1 MSEITLAPR
10 RRPLWRLFIMPVLLL
25 VAAAA
30 WSAFWFYSASRW
42 TRPPTPGA
50 RGRPDPAG
58 SMIAPGARWPAIRS
72 ASKSAATAPA
82 VSLVSQTA
90 GQAATQTPIT
100 AKLGEILVVAQVYD
114 PKLLIAEF
122 TAPATISERGQ
133 QPSMVAN
140 WRTARSSVVGLPGV
154 PQRVS
159 LVFDDPAIDRVD
171 GSQQTPLARA
181 KHIELHGR
189 LAEGSPSDHPVIET
203 VLQIAGGSVQDVHPL
218 LAEPFDAD
226 VRALLS
232 GLKDFS
238 PKPWPQRFREIQA
251 AGGHVEIV
259 QSRIQ
264 QGDLIAVAAGSL
276 GLSAQGRLDGEL
288 QMTVA
293 GLEKVIP
300 ALGIEK
306 MLDEGVPQAT
316 LDRVAPGVKSSDV
329 QQSARRAGPGD
340 SRSRQGGQAERQCR
354 RRRRHQRARYG
365 GGAGR
370 QEGESLPAALR
381 RRRGVPRPA
390 QGSADPGAV
399 LRARSGHSAPRK
411 NSPVEKSRLT
421 GSRFRG
427 VWV

>member
-1 MSEITLAPR
+1 M
-10 RRPLWRLFIMPVLLL
+10 
-25 VAAAA
+25 
-30 WSAFWFYSASRW
+30 
-42 TRPPTPGA
+42 PGA
-50 RGRPDPAG
+50 RGRRRSGRVYDCARRSVAG
-58 SMIAPGARWPAIRS
+58 YPFRLEVRCDGAS
-72 ASKSAATAPA
+72 
-82 VSLVSQTA
+82 VSLLSQTA
-90 GQAATQTPIT
+90 EQAATQTPIT

-122 TAPATISERGQ
+122 TAPATISDHGQ
-133 QPSMVAN
+133 QPSMMAN
-140 WRTARSSVVGLPGV
+140 WSTARSSVVGLP
-154 PQRVS
+154 
-159 LVFDDPAIDRVD
+159 
-171 GSQQTPLARA
+171 ARSA
-181 KHIELHGR
+181 AR
-189 LAEGSPSDHPVIET
+189 LAGVRRSRDRSRRRIAADAAGARQTYRAARPACRRLAASDHPVIET

-226 VRALLS
+226 VRTMLS

-316 LDRVAPGVKSSDV
+316 LDRVAPGVKTAGR

-354 RRRRHQRARYG
+354 RRRRHQRARQG

-370 QEGESLPAALR
+370 QEGASLPAALR
-381 RRRGVPRPA
+381 RRRGVSRPA
-390 QGSADPGAV
+390 QGGADPAAV